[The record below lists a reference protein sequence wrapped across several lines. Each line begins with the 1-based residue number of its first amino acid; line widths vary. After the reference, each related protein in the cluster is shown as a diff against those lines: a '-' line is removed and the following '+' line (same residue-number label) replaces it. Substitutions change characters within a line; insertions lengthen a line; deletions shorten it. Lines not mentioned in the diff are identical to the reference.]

1 MDAFTIAF
9 WIVSVATF
17 LLTLL
22 VERKLIPVLISHKVG
37 QIILDIGPRWHK
49 HKEGTPTMGGIGFIL
64 PVMLVMAG
72 YFIYTAVVGIS
83 PDFIPLAL
91 TLAFAICNGA
101 IGFVDDYSKLI
112 KKQNEGLSAKQKLFL
127 QTVIAA
133 AYVTVMAYTGNLST
147 AVHIPFTA
155 LHLQLGWIWY
165 PIAVLILVGVVNG
178 ANLTDGIDGLA
189 ASIVF
194 VIGGFFALWAF
205 SIREEQ
211 LSMIAALLLGAS
223 LGFLVYNFHPAKVF
237 MGDTGSLFF
246 GALVIGGTF
255 VVGEPLIGLPVA
267 AVFIIEML
275 SSFLQTGFFKLTK
288 KLTGEGR
295 RIFRMAPIHHHFEKC
310 GWNEYWIVGVFS
322 LVEVL
327 FCLIAWFA
335 L

>member
-9 WIVSVATF
+9 WLVAVATF
-17 LLTLL
+17 LLTLV

-37 QIILDIGPRWHK
+37 QIILDLGPRWHK

-72 YFIYTAVVGIS
+72 YFVYTAVAGVS

-112 KKQNEGLSAKQKLFL
+112 KKQNEGLTAKQKLFL
-127 QTVIAA
+127 QIVIAA
-133 AYVTVMAYTGNLST
+133 AYVTVMAYTCNLST

-155 LHLQLGWIWY
+155 IRLQLGWLWY

-189 ASIVF
+189 GSIVF

-310 GWNEYWIVGVFS
+310 GWNEYRIVGVFS

-327 FCLIAWFA
+327 FCLLAWFA